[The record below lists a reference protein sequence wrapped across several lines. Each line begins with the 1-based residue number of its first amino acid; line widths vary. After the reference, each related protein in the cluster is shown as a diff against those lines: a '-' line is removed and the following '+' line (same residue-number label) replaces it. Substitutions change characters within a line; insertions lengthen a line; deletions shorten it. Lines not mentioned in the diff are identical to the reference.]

1 MIIAVTFRRHL
12 QETAWK
18 QAVSCCF
25 FAELETLRKN
35 SWQVSACVILP
46 ILIWQCRLLRMRREM
61 GHSVKKALNII
72 KTVLVWLLV
81 VVAVAMMIFTIV
93 SVTTFNRNDR
103 NLFGYRVYIVMSDSM
118 AATDFDA
125 GSLILVKE
133 TDPKTLQEGDIIS
146 YVSQSSESFG
156 ETVTHKI
163 RKITSD
169 ANGNLA
175 FVTYGT
181 STGID
186 DATLVTA
193 PYILGKYELAIPYI
207 GTFFSF
213 LKTPQGYIVCI
224 LIPFMLLILYQGVNC
239 VRLFRRY
246 KREQLEEMNE
256 EKARIEEERAQNAR
270 MMEELLALKA
280 QLDQQSAEG
289 RSATPLEGVS
299 EDADS

>member
-1 MIIAVTFRRHL
+1 
-12 QETAWK
+12 
-18 QAVSCCF
+18 
-25 FAELETLRKN
+25 
-35 SWQVSACVILP
+35 
-46 ILIWQCRLLRMRREM
+46 M
-61 GHSVKKALNII
+61 GRSVKKALNIV
-72 KTVLVWLLV
+72 KTVLVWIV
-81 VVAVAMMIFTIV
+81 VLIAVAMMIFTIISV
-93 SVTTFNRNDR
+93 STFNRNDR
-103 NLFGYRVYIVMSDSM
+103 TLFGYRAYIVMSDSM

-133 TDPKTLQEGDIIS
+133 TDPRTLKEGDIIS
-146 YVSQSSESFG
+146 YVSQNSVSFG

-163 RKITSD
+163 RSITRD

-181 STGID
+181 TTGID

-193 PYILGKYELAIPYI
+193 PFILGKYEIAIPYI

-224 LIPFMLLILYQGVNC
+224 LIPFMLLIMYQGVNC

-246 KREQLEEMNE
+246 KGEQLEEMNA

-280 QLDQQSAEG
+280 QLESQASDREASPPE
-289 RSATPLEGVS
+289 EGVV
-299 EDADS
+299 EDADC